1 MIIQQSWIVHV
12 TSGYSRY
19 RRIQYYCSNIFST
32 AVAKVLC
39 TGTTVP
45 ALYYSTTRTAVTVLI
60 QHCCTAQNPST
71 GSVVQYYTPVRTR
84 ERSDR
89 THRFQP
95 VAHMPNSTPAYRYS
109 TGIGFSNRPVA
120 FRASKGYCSSVTNAT
135 RTGDTVTCDVP
146 TGTCAQ
152 NAIIQLSTYN
162 TRCTVTQLP
171 GEYLQYCTIA
181 RYAQPALPA
190 NTTKGGMDSPL
201 LQYEQCHTPRAWQ

>member
-1 MIIQQSWIVHV
+1 MIIQQSWIAQVISV
-12 TSGYSRY
+12 YSRY
-19 RRIQYYCSNIFST
+19 RRIQYYRSNIFST
-32 AVAKVLC
+32 AVAKVQC

-45 ALYYSTTRTAVTVLI
+45 ALYYSTTRTAVTVLT

-71 GSVVQYYTPVRTR
+71 GSVVLYPSTYKGEERPDSPIPAGSPHAELYTCVQIQHG
-84 ERSDR
+84 
-89 THRFQP
+89 HRVQQ
-95 VAHMPNSTPAYRYS
+95 S
-109 TGIGFSNRPVA
+109 TGRA
-120 FRASKGYCSSVTNAT
+120 FRVSKGYCSSVTNAT

-171 GEYLQYCTIA
+171 GAYLQYCTIA
-181 RYAQPALPA
+181 WYAQPALPA

-201 LQYEQCHTPRAWQ
+201 LQYEQYHTPRAWQ